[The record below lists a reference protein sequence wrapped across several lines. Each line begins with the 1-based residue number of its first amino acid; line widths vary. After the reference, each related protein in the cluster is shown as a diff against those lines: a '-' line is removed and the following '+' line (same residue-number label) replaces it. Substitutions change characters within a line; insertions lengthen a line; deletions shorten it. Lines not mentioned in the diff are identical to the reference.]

1 MPVRIACTITR
12 CIDPKSNCVRLPSSP
27 VALRGDG
34 RYKEGYADCSGCRK
48 SLVRETVTSP
58 LSKEGASADFEAIQR
73 EEWFRPLEVGRTVKR
88 DGMWSLRLPKGETQ
102 KKNTLKGGKKRGNL
116 SLGGEINYLGQEH
129 KDKRLSCGTFHEVH
143 SSRGGG
149 SNKVVGIIKRN
160 YINFPKHDQWFG
172 KFSDQVEYH
181 ISCDISLEFI
191 LAAFPVK
198 SCNLDKTL
206 GKFPDKAEELAIHSM
221 KIIAE
226 HVEAVYPPGVHY
238 NIVSDG
244 HVFSDLGKIFSNAI
258 PFKTLLTSNAETAR
272 RALMCLFGSD
282 VSSITRDIKEDL
294 ETRNLYRG
302 FSRFMLEDLYE
313 HEPCKALP
321 TKSAKKKLCSK
332 VGFLMIQ
339 RNRAYSAMVE
349 WFPSNYVSQST
360 PVIRGEDLPRHKA
373 VVELANGKFVLLHS
387 RVIHRS
393 GDKIS
398 EDCSAPRA
406 MPWCSFG
413 IQMLRTPPLAI
424 AHGPPMSTKFSLLP
438 LHGCCPQDY
447 NLEYCVAPR
456 PGPIL
461 FCFSY
466 GCCSSRYLVANPL
479 SGRYTQV
486 HALIETCVN
495 DFKTKLS
502 SLVFLALWL
511 LQLTAW
517 IYDSTTDSWAARS
530 SCIPQLC
537 VDRYF
542 AWEKGGGGV
551 SYSFD

>member
-1 MPVRIACTITR
+1 MQEVTCAR
-12 CIDPKSNCVRLPSSP
+12 DSDEPSEQGGCQRSWGNREARWNV
-27 VALRGDG
+27 VAQTSKRRDTLKK
-34 RYKEGYADCSGCRK
+34 KEHSQG
-48 SLVRETVTSP
+48 
-58 LSKEGASADFEAIQR
+58 R
-73 EEWFRPLEVGRTVKR
+73 EE
-88 DGMWSLRLPKGETQ
+88 KGKFESPS
-102 KKNTLKGGKKRGNL
+102 

-129 KDKRLSCGTFHEVH
+129 KDKRLSCGTFHE
-143 SSRGGG
+143 
-149 SNKVVGIIKRN
+149 
-160 YINFPKHDQWFG
+160 
-172 KFSDQVEYH
+172 FSDQVEYH

-191 LAAFPVK
+191 LAAFSVK

-226 HVEAVYPPGVHY
+226 HVEASCQLFDVVGSDATVDTYGEMFRETAHNLYPGLISFY
-238 NIVSDG
+238 RLDD
-244 HVFSDLGKIFSNAI
+244 FSTWLKSCQSSNTTLEH
-258 PFKTLLTSNAETAR
+258 PVKTLLTSNAETAR

-282 VSSITRDIKEDL
+282 ESSITRHIKEDL

-302 FSRFMLEDLYE
+302 FSRFMLEDLYD

-339 RNRAYSAMVE
+339 RNRAYSAMA
-349 WFPSNYVSQST
+349 SQQRCQFDPPLVAAQRSSEEKNFHT
-360 PVIRGEDLPRHKA
+360 PTPWHNA

-393 GDKIS
+393 GELTGEELKIS
-398 EDCSAPRA
+398 EETKPLQTGQVNAIGYPILCQGRGIGKEEEAKKRGGSSFEQARVWSFDVPGEQQLRKPR
-406 MPWCSFG
+406 
-413 IQMLRTPPLAI
+413 LAI

-438 LHGCCPQDY
+438 LHGYCPQDY
-447 NLEYCVAPR
+447 NLEYCAAPH

-486 HALIETCVN
+486 HTLIETCVK

-511 LQLTAW
+511 LQACL
-517 IYDSTTDSWAARS
+517 
-530 SCIPQLC
+530 
-537 VDRYF
+537 
-542 AWEKGGGGV
+542 GGGDV
-551 SYSFD
+551 SYSFDWVSEQLPRARGLVVVLVA